1 MSKTSRDNV
10 CPNQARLNH
19 HTARNDQVAATLCE
33 QLWEI
38 SLAEG
43 MLSSESLE
51 STSALIYKSWQLH

>member
-1 MSKTSRDNV
+1 MSAPITA
-10 CPNQARLNH
+10 QLNH

-51 STSALIYKSWQLH
+51 STSALIYKSWQRH